1 MLKQRFLV
9 VLFLLPIG
17 IWAIVLGGLYFSV
30 IMAIFIGLAAWEYA
44 KLFKAGDFEPS
55 SVMVIFGSLLL
66 AFLQTFYGSEYHLPA
81 MAFLILVSMFIHM
94 VRYEKGRDK
103 AATDFARIANV
114 RLRDK

>member
-30 IMAIFIGLAAWEYA
+30 LMAIFIGLAAWEYA

-55 SVMVIFGSLLL
+55 SVHQALHRFLHLRQL
-66 AFLQTFYGSEYHLPA
+66 A
-81 MAFLILVSMFIHM
+81 V
-94 VRYEKGRDK
+94 
-103 AATDFARIANV
+103 
-114 RLRDK
+114 